1 MSSAGL
7 LVVLLAFSEHSTSHS
22 EAGIRIPSRTTL
34 GEPNKAIIAQRQAPD
49 HIRRVH
55 FDGDEALTWRALRRL
70 LVQPDLCVLRD
81 VTILEYQSQFD
92 YTILR
97 GVSTHT

>member
-1 MSSAGL
+1 
-7 LVVLLAFSEHSTSHS
+7 
-22 EAGIRIPSRTTL
+22 
-34 GEPNKAIIAQRQAPD
+34 
-49 HIRRVH
+49 
-55 FDGDEALTWRALRRL
+55 LTWRALRRL